1 MRLSCMT
8 TPLAPGDPATTINRN
23 DRRRQRTRETI
34 LAAADRVFRLKG
46 VDAATV
52 NDVTEE
58 ADVAYGTFYNHF
70 KTMDD
75 VVAAH
80 AAATLLRV
88 ADRTHAIIQKSERV
102 ELLPCVG
109 ARVVLRMLSQ
119 DPTIRWLLNRPYI
132 LVDEYY
138 KVARPFM
145 LNAEGQAVKDG
156 RLKPA
161 GGHDCW
167 LQTFPWMLISELN
180 AVLSDGELNMHE
192 ERFAQISLRFLGVD
206 DALVPTLIEE
216 SKSLVLEVMRSERAT
231 DKPPRTKPPAKVR

>member
-1 MRLSCMT
+1 MT
-8 TPLAPGDPATTINRN
+8 TLLASDDPAPTINRN
-23 DRRRQRTRETI
+23 DRRRPEWSPAF
-34 LAAADRVFRLKG
+34 AAADRVFRRKG

-75 VVAAH
+75 VVAAL
-80 AAATLLRV
+80 AAETLQRV
-88 ADRTHAIIQKSERV
+88 ADRTHAIIQRAERV

-109 ARVVLRMLSQ
+109 ARVILRMLSQ
-119 DPTIRWLLNRPYI
+119 DPAIRWLLNRPYI
-132 LVDEYY
+132 LVDEFY

-145 LNAEGQAVKDG
+145 VDAEGQAVKDG

-180 AVLSDGELNMHE
+180 AVLSDGEMNLHE

-206 DALVPTLIEE
+206 DALVPSLIEQ
-216 SKSLVLEVMRSERAT
+216 SKSLVLEKMLPERAT
-231 DKPPRTKPPAKVR
+231 SKPPRAKRHATER

>member
-1 MRLSCMT
+1 MT
-8 TPLAPGDPATTINRN
+8 TELAPADPAPTITRN

-34 LAAADRVFRLKG
+34 LAAADRVFRRKG

-52 NDVTEE
+52 NDVTED

-75 VVAAH
+75 VVAAL
-80 AAATLLRV
+80 AAETLQRV
-88 ADRTHAIIQKSERV
+88 ADRTDAIIQKAERV

-109 ARVVLRMLSQ
+109 ARVILRMLSQ
-119 DPTIRWLLNRPYI
+119 DPAIRWLLNRPYI
-132 LVDEYY
+132 LVDAFH

-145 LNAEGQAVKDG
+145 LNAEGAAVKDG

-161 GGHDCW
+161 GGHEGW

-180 AVLSDGELNMHE
+180 AVLSDGEMNMHE
-192 ERFAQISLRFLGVD
+192 ERFAQISLRFLGID
-206 DALVPTLIEE
+206 DALVPSLIEE
-216 SKSLVLEVMRSERAT
+216 SKSLVPETLPERTTSKSPRAKRQAT
-231 DKPPRTKPPAKVR
+231 ER